1 MTTRQEIIARVIAM
15 LEARAVALGAPP
27 DALKAYDARMYLD
40 GFIGAASAFWR
51 DGSRGGFLTR
61 VNTLIK
67 FGLTDAWNAG
77 AAQVGV
83 LPSDMEP
90 EDLAVIAGIISEEK
104 TYVPALL
111 DYLDNLANT
120 PGASL
125 QTAIPRLEM
134 WGNRWNDVYNQAL
147 AYFGGKTRLVWVL
160 GPTEHCVT
168 CSGLAGIVAW
178 AKEWEA
184 ADIRPQSPRLACHG
198 FRCQCRLVITERR
211 RSPKALDRILNV
223 LLSI

>member
-1 MTTRQEIIARVIAM
+1 MTTRQEIIARVVAM

-51 DGSRGGFLTR
+51 DGSRGSFFTR

-77 AAQVGV
+77 AASVGV

-90 EDLAVIAGIISEEK
+90 EDLQVIAGIVAEEK
-104 TYVPALL
+104 TYVPGLF
-111 DYLDNLANT
+111 DYLDTLANT

-125 QTAIPRLEM
+125 QSALPRLEM
-134 WGNRWNDVYNQAL
+134 WGNKWQAVYNQAVT
-147 AYFGGKTRLVWVL
+147 YFGAKARLVWVL
-160 GPTEHCVT
+160 GPTEHCET
-168 CSGLAGIVAW
+168 CLKLAGIVAW

-184 ADIRPQSPRLACHG
+184 ADIRPQSRRLACG
-198 FRCQCRLVITERR
+198 GYRCQCQLLPSTRR
-211 RSPKALDRILNV
+211 RSPKALDRILNA
-223 LLSI
+223 LLSV